1 LLQSFA
7 GSSNSYRAGGC
18 DVVLHT
24 ALTDVYL
31 LETNVVS
38 ELRKRKPHKGVVAW
52 IQAAPEESLFVSA
65 VTVGEIQAGIEITR
79 AQSAEKAKEIEDWLN
94 SVEQSY
100 GVLSADAAIFR
111 RWAQLMHRRPDHDL
125 EDALIAATALVR
137 GLTVVTRNV
146 DDFASFGAPLINP
159 FT

>member
-1 LLQSFA
+1 M
-7 GSSNSYRAGGC
+7 GGC
-18 DVVLHT
+18 DAAHYVPP
-24 ALTDVYL
+24 TDVYL
-31 LETNVVS
+31 LDTNVVS

-52 IQAAPEESLFVSA
+52 IQTPPEVSLHVSA

-79 AQSAEKAKEIEDWLN
+79 KQDAVKAKEIELWLDG
-94 SVEQSY
+94 VEQSY
-100 GVLSADAAIFR
+100 GVLPADAAIFR
-111 RWAQLMHRRPDHDL
+111 RWAQLMHRRPDHHL

-146 DDFASFGAPLINP
+146 DDFEPFGAPLINP

>member
-1 LLQSFA
+1 
-7 GSSNSYRAGGC
+7 
-18 DVVLHT
+18 
-24 ALTDVYL
+24 VYL
-31 LETNVVS
+31 LDTNVVS
-38 ELRKRKPHKGVVAW
+38 ELRTRKPHKSVVAW
-52 IQAAPEESLFVSA
+52 VQAAPEESLYVSA

-79 AQSAEKAKEIEDWLN
+79 KQDPVKAKEIELWLDG
-94 SVEQSY
+94 VEQSY

-111 RWAQLMHRRPDHDL
+111 RWAQLMHRRPDHHL

-146 DDFASFGAPLINP
+146 NDFEPFGAPLVNP

>member
-1 LLQSFA
+1 
-7 GSSNSYRAGGC
+7 
-18 DVVLHT
+18 
-24 ALTDVYL
+24 VYL
-31 LETNVVS
+31 LDTNVVS
-38 ELRKRKPHKGVVAW
+38 ELRKRKSHKGVVAW
-52 IQAAPEESLFVSA
+52 IQAAPEESLYVSA

-79 AQSAEKAKEIEDWLN
+79 KQDAGKAKEIEDWLN

-111 RWAQLMHRRPDHDL
+111 RWAQLMHRRPDHHL